1 MNAVPSRWR
10 RWTVKLAQHAA
21 WVLPG
26 ARSPWADAM
35 RRELDYI
42 ADDPAALRWALGC
55 VLASYRARLTHR
67 PCLRA
72 PAAWRRVATS
82 GALMLLIG
90 LALQGNA
97 GGQTESPQP
106 AFDETTC
113 DLSGVAP
120 ELRPRL
126 RCGTVSV
133 PRSYDDPDAGRF
145 ILVDQRGTGRSEPSL
160 CPDLERK
167 LLETTLALVAGVTEQ
182 ALAPAPGRLFGLP
195 RSGDQ
200 PRLRSEGFR
209 NKGNGRGFRLGEG
222 YQSP

>member
-1 MNAVPSRWR
+1 MDREACAACRMGLARCAIAVGR
-10 RWTVKLAQHAA
+10 RDAA
-21 WVLPG
+21 
-26 ARSPWADAM
+26 
-35 RRELDYI
+35 
-42 ADDPAALRWALGC
+42 
-55 VLASYRARLTHR
+55 RARLH
-67 PCLRA
+67 
-72 PAAWRRVATS
+72 S
-82 GALMLLIG
+82 GRSG
-90 LALQGNA
+90 RLALGARLRPRKLPGQIDPSAVFARTGRLAA
-97 GGQTESPQP
+97 GRDQRRPDALDRASAPGKRRRPTELPQP